1 VDEVDLTGGIAVRTA
16 GLCLL
21 ENGKLADWSIC
32 SDAVRAGLLL
42 DLALTG
48 RIAHTA
54 ESIEVDPT
62 PTGFLPADRL
72 LAAVAAEPERSLDD
86 WLGESRIGL
95 RDLVEANEASGRW
108 QRQRL
113 RFRRDRFVDL
123 HEAQAALDL
132 VREPTD
138 PPDGWT
144 VEDACVTAI
153 AGASGLLDPDR
164 DFFSAGGGWPVE
176 PSEEVLAATGPVA
189 WLCAAAVDHL
199 RRTVMNYRVYAS
211 GLRIGDIGPG

>member
-1 VDEVDLTGGIAVRTA
+1 VGEVDLTGGVAVRTA

-113 RFRRDRFVDL
+113 RFRRDRFLDV

-132 VREPTD
+132 IRVPTD

-153 AGASGLLDPDR
+153 AGSAGLLDPDVR
-164 DFFSAGGGWPVE
+164 FPFARGWPVE
-176 PSEEVLAATGPVA
+176 PSQEVLAATGPVA
-189 WLCAAAVDHL
+189 WLCEAVVDHL
-199 RRTVMNYRVYAS
+199 GRAVMTYRVQAA
-211 GLRIGDIGPG
+211 GLRTGTIGPG